1 MFERYTESARRVLF
15 FARSEASMKGSPGIE
30 SEHLLAGLLREDQG
44 VVPRVLRE
52 SNVERESLQQDY
64 ERRAVFVEQVP
75 MSREIPFS
83 RATQAV
89 LQLTVQEADG
99 LRHGYI
105 GPEHLLLALLRQ
117 EGTIA
122 GSILASHGLRVN
134 QVRETVARVLAE
146 PVRVTAE
153 ARSEAAALAE
163 QIKQW
168 VDELAR
174 GPAGGPEAETMTQR
188 LHAGIDAM
196 RRLLG
201 G

>member
-15 FARSEASMKGSPGIE
+15 FARYEASMKGSPVIE
-30 SEHLLAGLLREDQG
+30 SEHLLAGLLREDKG

-52 SNVERESLQQDY
+52 SNVERERLQQEY

-75 MSREIPFS
+75 TSREIPFGRS
-83 RATQAV
+83 TQAA
-89 LQLTVQEADG
+89 LQWTVQEADA
-99 LRHGYI
+99 LRHSYI
-105 GPEHLLLALLRQ
+105 GPEHLLLGLLRQ

-122 GSILASHGLRVN
+122 SSILASHGLRVN
-134 QVRETVARVLAE
+134 QVRETVVRVLAA
-146 PVRVTAE
+146 PVPVTAE
-153 ARSEAAALAE
+153 ARSEAADLAD

-174 GPAGGPEAETMTQR
+174 AGGPEADALAQR
-188 LHAGIDAM
+188 IHAGIDAV

-201 G
+201 D